1 MGLKCH
7 EGKAR
12 YPKESQPV
20 KRGTSQP
27 WMAWIWSPGNRAPE
41 RCDGLSSFN
50 QCLQVTSTDM
60 FFQFWANTG
69 ILIADDFQIYLER
82 LNFPHT
88 LCIPQQPY
96 SQFFFFPFFSISSV
110 IRSPS
115 SAVRSGPILGIA
127 PLLAS
132 ICVVT
137 CSQEPA
143 TMRHFWNYLSCWPSS
158 IKLKTNA
165 TAPPFLAF
173 YAHT

>member
-27 WMAWIWSPGNRAPE
+27 WMAWIWSPGNRTPE

-50 QCLQVTSTDM
+50 QCLQVTSKENM
-60 FFQFWANTG
+60 FQFR

-115 SAVRSGPILGIA
+115 SAVRSSPILGIA

-143 TMRHFWNYLSCWPSS
+143 TMRQFWYYLSCSTSS
-158 IKLKTNA
+158 IKFK
-165 TAPPFLAF
+165 
-173 YAHT
+173 

>member
-1 MGLKCH
+1 MKVRQGTPKNPSPWKEALPSPEWH
-7 EGKAR
+7 GSDHQETELQNDATD
-12 YPKESQPV
+12 YPPSTNAYK
-20 KRGTSQP
+20 
-27 WMAWIWSPGNRAPE
+27 SPLQT
-41 RCDGLSSFN
+41 CFFN
-50 QCLQVTSTDM
+50 
-60 FFQFWANTG
+60 FWANTG

-143 TMRHFWNYLSCWPSS
+143 TMRHFWNYLSCSPSS
-158 IKLKTNA
+158 IKLKINA